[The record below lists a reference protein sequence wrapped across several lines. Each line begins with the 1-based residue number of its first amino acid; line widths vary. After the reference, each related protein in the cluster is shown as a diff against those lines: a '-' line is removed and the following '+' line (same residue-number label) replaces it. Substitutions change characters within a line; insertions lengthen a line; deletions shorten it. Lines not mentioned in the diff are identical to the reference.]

1 MSIWNEFNQYC
12 GATKRDS
19 LLLYTLLLHI
29 LSLEKC
35 WPIEIGTKQNHFYQ
49 IVFIEFQDLPD
60 HEPQLRARVLE
71 RVQLRPKTSRQERS
85 IQPGSCLKD
94 NCEKVYCSRLA
105 LARYCQISVY
115 GGVLI
120 LRDHTAARAWK
131 LSIWLCKYFFEYIL
145 HPILRNGQSFT
156 YCVQNDF
163 RIKWI
168 QKIIHILGKLRVQL
182 KMFENNEKSLAFFVI
197 LDWRQL

>member
-1 MSIWNEFNQYC
+1 M
-12 GATKRDS
+12 
-19 LLLYTLLLHI
+19 
-29 LSLEKC
+29 
-35 WPIEIGTKQNHFYQ
+35 
-49 IVFIEFQDLPD
+49 VFIEFQDLPD

-120 LRDHTAARAWK
+120 LRNHTAARAWK
-131 LSIWLCKYFFEYIL
+131 LSIWLCKYFFEYRL

>member
-12 GATKRDS
+12 EATKRDS

-120 LRDHTAARAWK
+120 LRNHTAARAWK
-131 LSIWLCKYFFEYIL
+131 LSIWLCKYFFEYRL

-156 YCVQNDF
+156 YCVQNEMDTKNYSYF
-163 RIKWI
+163 GKIKSPIEDVW
-168 QKIIHILGKLRVQL
+168 K
-182 KMFENNEKSLAFFVI
+182 
-197 LDWRQL
+197 